1 MNTPSKSLKA
11 SLSMA
16 VAVILLGAVSGA
28 ALADEGHWR
37 HERRGWHEHGDWREW
52 RGHHRGPPAVVVAP
66 SPYAYFYGRPEVVYV
81 PPPVVYLPPPSGI
94 NIVLPIH
101 IR

>member
-1 MNTPSKSLKA
+1 MTVLSKPLNMA
-11 SLSMA
+11 LSIGA
-16 VAVILLGAVSGA
+16 VLILLGTASGA
-28 ALADEGHWR
+28 ARADEGH
-37 HERRGWHEHGDWREW
+37 GWHQRPGWREHDDWREW

-66 SPYAYFYGRPEVVYV
+66 SPYAYVYGRPEVVYV
-81 PPPVVYLPPPSGI
+81 PPPVVVLPPPSGI